1 MRFDGLSTDL
11 RVPPEVKIPA
21 LSPKLRA
28 IRTGHPSN
36 SSFYFF
42 GRDSGGT
49 RPDRR

>member
-1 MRFDGLSTDL
+1 MRFEGLSTDL

-21 LSPKLRA
+21 LS
-28 IRTGHPSN
+28 GHPSQFQ
-36 SSFYFF
+36 FYFF